1 MKNMN
6 AKTFTNT
13 TTKHFNTTNMHKFF
27 NMQSWVL
34 MYRIFQGLT
43 YKKGQAFFIEIYA
56 TWAERFMHLT
66 CNQEMRGSTP
76 LGSLCRDSKV
86 GQLRWTENPL
96 MWVRFSLST
105 I

>member
-6 AKTFTNT
+6 AKTFTN

-43 YKKGQAFFIEIYA
+43 YKKGQAFFIDFA
-56 TWAERFMHLT
+56 FLAQLDRAPHL
-66 CNQEMRGSTP
+66 
-76 LGSLCRDSKV
+76 
-86 GQLRWTENPL
+86 
-96 MWVRFSLST
+96 
-105 I
+105 